1 MNKWL
6 HWFTLTG
13 ESKQRNYTLDI
24 PINTAQ
30 FDRGGIVSINA
41 SYMI

>member
-13 ESKQRNYTLDI
+13 ESKQYNYTLGI

-30 FDRGGIVSINA
+30 FDCVGIVLINA